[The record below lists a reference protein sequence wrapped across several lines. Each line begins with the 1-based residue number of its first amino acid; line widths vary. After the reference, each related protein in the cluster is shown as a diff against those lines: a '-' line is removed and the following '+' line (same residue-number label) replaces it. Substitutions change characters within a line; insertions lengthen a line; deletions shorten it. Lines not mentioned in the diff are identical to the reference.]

1 MRFAVTDSATHEQNT
16 THRPG
21 GLFPQ
26 RLYCQNIKFY
36 ERLSG
41 IHHASVVNPALG
53 RGSCWDPG
61 LVFLQPGAAAWGD
74 SLRFWPT
81 PRFPDVWHLHASWR

>member
-1 MRFAVTDSATHEQNT
+1 MRFAVTDSAAHEQNT
-16 THRPG
+16 AHRPG

-41 IHHASVVNPALG
+41 IHHASVVNPALR
-53 RGSCWDPG
+53 RGSSWDRASSSFNQALRG
-61 LVFLQPGAAAWGD
+61 GD
-74 SLRFWPT
+74 ALRFWPM
-81 PRFPDVWHLHASWR
+81 PRFPGVWHLHASWR